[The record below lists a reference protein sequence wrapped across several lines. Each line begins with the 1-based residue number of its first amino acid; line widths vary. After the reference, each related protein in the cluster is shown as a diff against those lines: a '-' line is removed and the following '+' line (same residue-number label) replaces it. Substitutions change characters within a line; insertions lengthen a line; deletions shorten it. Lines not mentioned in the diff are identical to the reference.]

1 MNRNT
6 DVGPVHAFGSR
17 TTRQNSSEGSR
28 GGKRPLE
35 ATVVRPLE
43 ATVVRPLEATVVR
56 PFYTGPTLG
65 VLLDLQHLV
74 DRMLMKTSTIPQ
86 EGV

>member
-28 GGKRPLE
+28 GGK
-35 ATVVRPLE
+35 RPLE